1 MAEHGAAMSMAAV
14 AAGSDKPEPDDEPRR
29 ARSRSPRA
37 QCAWHNVRNVGILRG
52 ATGMLMATLNVVNAR
67 ADNLDRNVRAL
78 SLIAC
83 GESPP
88 TTTTTSTMPSLKL
101 ENAASSWRQCMSHSR
116 PSQRICSE
124 RPMHPPSSERPWG
137 RPASTQ
143 CRSARRQLGP
153 PPLPEK
159 WPAHACHRTATVGL
173 YCLLQVGSRVQCQC
187 SSRL

>member
-83 GESPP
+83 GESLPP
-88 TTTTTSTMPSLKL
+88 HYYHNINNAITQARECGKL
-101 ENAASSWRQCMSHSR
+101 LEA
-116 PSQRICSE
+116 
-124 RPMHPPSSERPWG
+124 MHV
-137 RPASTQ
+137 AFQ
-143 CRSARRQLGP
+143 
-153 PPLPEK
+153 
-159 WPAHACHRTATVGL
+159 TVTED
-173 YCLLQVGSRVQCQC
+173 LL
-187 SSRL
+187 